1 VKERAPLIERRR
13 PWSQSDCSG
22 FTNNAFQFRR
32 IKKPERQPHLNFSKR
47 GELFSRF
54 RMRQPKV
61 RSIVMLKAE
70 QIERSN
76 GQLAELRA
84 EVLPPNKSTVAREA
98 FELRSKPREM
108 PPIAPVDPA
117 PRSEATAVAGDQAS
131 RPTRK
136 QRIRWALFALLPIAA
151 AAGAYWYI
159 TGGQV
164 MSTDDAYVEADKV
177 GISTDISGIVHD
189 VDVRDNEHVSAGQ
202 ILYRL
207 DPLQFQIALDNA
219 NANLAQTALTIEAM
233 KRDYQRM
240 LSDIA
245 AQQAQ
250 VELDQ
255 VTYKR
260 FASLLATDT
269 APQAAYDQ
277 ANYTLQA
284 DQNKLASL
292 KRQAEV
298 ALARLDGNPNIAVT
312 DHPLYKQV
320 KAQVDE
326 AQRELDHTVVKA
338 PFAGNVT
345 NVPSIETGKYLA
357 ASVTAFFL
365 VATDHAWVE
374 AEPKETQMTYVRPGQ
389 PVTVS
394 VDTYPDVQWHG
405 SVESISPAGAQE
417 FQLLPAQNTSGN
429 FVKVVQRIPLRVRID
444 TSDAS
449 MPPLRSSM
457 SVEIDVDTGHVR
469 GVPHFLTAL
478 FHRDHGSKGHGGKG
492 HGGKDHGGQS

>member
-1 VKERAPLIERRR
+1 
-13 PWSQSDCSG
+13 
-22 FTNNAFQFRR
+22 
-32 IKKPERQPHLNFSKR
+32 
-47 GELFSRF
+47 
-54 RMRQPKV
+54 
-61 RSIVMLKAE
+61 MLKAE
-70 QIERSN
+70 QIERFN
-76 GQLAELRA
+76 DQPAEFRSD
-84 EVLPPNKSTVAREA
+84 VLPQDKSTVAHKA
-98 FELRSKPREM
+98 SELRSEPRES
-108 PPIAPVDPA
+108 PPLAPIDPA
-117 PRSEATAVAGDQAS
+117 QRSDAPTVAGDQAS
-131 RPTRK
+131 RPARK
-136 QRIRWALFALLPIAA
+136 QRVRWALFALLPIAA
-151 AAGAYWYI
+151 VAGAYWYV
-159 TGGQV
+159 TGGRF

-177 GISTDISGIVHD
+177 GISTDVSGIVQD

-202 ILYRL
+202 MLYRL

-219 NANLAQTALTIEAM
+219 TANLAQTALTIEAM
-233 KRDYQRM
+233 KDDYQRM

-250 VELDQ
+250 VGLDQ
-255 VTYKR
+255 VTYNR
-260 FASLLATDT
+260 FASLLTSDT
-269 APQAAYDQ
+269 VSKAVYDQ
-277 ANYTLQA
+277 ASYTLQG
-284 DQNKLASL
+284 DQNKLVSL

-298 ALARLDGNPNIAVT
+298 ALARLSGNPDIPVT
-312 DHPLYKQV
+312 DHPLYKQA
-320 KAQVDE
+320 KSQVDE
-326 AQRELDHTVVKA
+326 AQRELNHTVVKA

-345 NVPSIETGKYLA
+345 NVPSTEPGKYLA

-389 PVTVS
+389 PVTVL

-457 SVEIDVDTGHVR
+457 SVEIDVDTSHAR

-478 FHRDHGSKGHGGKG
+478 FHRDHG
-492 HGGKDHGGQS
+492 GKDHGGES

>member
-1 VKERAPLIERRR
+1 
-13 PWSQSDCSG
+13 
-22 FTNNAFQFRR
+22 
-32 IKKPERQPHLNFSKR
+32 
-47 GELFSRF
+47 
-54 RMRQPKV
+54 
-61 RSIVMLKAE
+61 MLKAE
-70 QIERSN
+70 KIERSN
-76 GQLAELRA
+76 DQLAELPMSGPSEAAARGGAAELRA
-84 EVLPPNKSTVAREA
+84 ESRKAPTVE
-98 FELRSKPREM
+98 
-108 PPIAPVDPA
+108 PVDPPKHSGA
-117 PRSEATAVAGDQAS
+117 NAAASDNAS
-131 RPTRK
+131 RPARK

-151 AAGAYWYI
+151 VAGAYWYV
-159 TGGQV
+159 TGGGI

-177 GISTDISGIVHD
+177 GISTDVSGIVQD
-189 VDVRDNEHVSAGQ
+189 VAVRDNEHVSAGQ
-202 ILYRL
+202 VLYRL

-219 NANLAQTALTIEAM
+219 KANLAQTALTIEAM

-245 AQQAQ
+245 AEQAQ
-250 VELDQ
+250 VGLDQ
-255 VTYKR
+255 VTYNR
-260 FASLLATDT
+260 FASLVSSDT
-269 APQAAYDQ
+269 VSKASYDQ

-298 ALARLDGNPNIAVT
+298 ALARLSDNPDIPIT
-312 DHPLYKQV
+312 DHPQYKQV

-326 AQRELDHTVVKA
+326 AQRELDHTLVKA

-345 NVPSIETGKYLA
+345 SVPSIEPGKYLA

-374 AEPKETQMTYVRPGQ
+374 AQPKETQMTYVRPGQ
-389 PVTVS
+389 AVTVS

-444 TSDAS
+444 TNDANL
-449 MPPLRSSM
+449 PPLRSSM
-457 SVEIDVDTGHVR
+457 SVEIDVDTGHAR
-469 GVPHFLTAL
+469 GVPHFLTAM
-478 FHRDHGSKGHGGKG
+478 FHP
-492 HGGKDHGGQS
+492 DHGGQDQGGKS